1 MNKSYQF
8 IAPAKINL
16 FLHITGQRQDG
27 YHLLQT
33 VFQLLDHGDTI
44 TLKPTQSNSIKR
56 KHDVPGIP
64 EHDDLCI
71 RAAKALQQA
80 SHCTQGVE
88 ISIDKQIPMGGGLGG
103 GSSDAATVLMALN
116 YLWDLKL
123 TRQALM
129 DIGIKLGADI
139 PFFIYGQNAWAE
151 GIGEKLSP
159 ISLPTKYYV
168 VLTPQVHVS
177 TAKIFAHSRLT
188 KESKTLKIADFS
200 NGAYANLF
208 RNDLEKVVCS
218 EFTAVASALKWL
230 NQFGEAR
237 MSGSGASVFVGL
249 DSIKAAQAVLAQ
261 KPTDIDGF
269 VAKSLNRHPL
279 FELAE

>member
-1 MNKSYQF
+1 MNHSYQF
-8 IAPAKINL
+8 SAPAKINL

-33 VFQLLDHGDTI
+33 VFQLLDYGDTI
-44 TLKPTQSNSIKR
+44 TLTPTESNIIKR
-56 KHDVPGIP
+56 QQAVAGIP
-64 EHDDLCI
+64 ESDDLCI
-71 RAAKALQQA
+71 LAAKALQQA
-80 SHCTQGVE
+80 SHCSKGVK
-88 ISIDKQIPMGGGLGG
+88 ISVDKKIPMGGGLGG

-116 YLWDLKL
+116 HLWDLKL
-123 TRQALM
+123 SRQALM
-129 DIGIKLGADI
+129 DIGVKLGADI

-168 VLTPQVHVS
+168 VLTPKVHVS
-177 TAKIFAHSRLT
+177 TAKIFAHSGLT
-188 KESKTLKIADFS
+188 KDSKTLKIADFS

-208 RNDLEKVVCS
+208 RNDLEKVVCR
-218 EFTAVASALKWL
+218 EYTAVASALKWL
-230 NQFGEAR
+230 NQFGKAR

-249 DSIKAAQAVLAQ
+249 NSIEAAQAVLAQ

-269 VAKSLNRHPL
+269 VAKSLNSHPL
-279 FELAE
+279 FELAK

>member
-44 TLKPTQSNSIKR
+44 TLKPTQSNAIKR